1 MGALAEALTEA
12 APARRGGTC
21 HVALLLPQLDDEDR
35 AAFLAAL
42 GNPSLSPK
50 RLASLMRDHGHD
62 VGDSSIGRHRK
73 GECRCGR

>member
-35 AAFLAAL
+35 AAFLVAL
-42 GNPSLSPK
+42 DNPALSPK
-50 RLASLMRDHGHD
+50 RIAKLMQSHGHD
-62 VGDSSIGRHRK
+62 IGHSSIYRH
-73 GECRCGR
+73 GNGDCRCGR